1 MDIASIFDYNQKI
14 IKTED
19 MIISFNG
26 DHGSGKSTIA
36 RMVAKQLG
44 YPRYYMG
51 QIFRDIAKEKGNT
64 LEELHEGIVDDVAI
78 DKLVDDYLVNLSKKE
93 SDFVVESRTAWYFIP
108 KSIKFYFRVDSKES
122 AKRVF
127 LELQKENQ
135 RNEGKSLDSIEKVE
149 RSLDNRKK
157 MDDERYFKF
166 YGINIR
172 DDKNYD
178 LVIDTTSLTVQ
189 EVFEKVMKF
198 IRFKLHEK
206 SS

>member
-1 MDIASIFDYNQKI
+1 
-14 IKTED
+14 

-36 RMVAKQLG
+36 KMVAEKLN

-51 QIFRDIAKEKGNT
+51 QIFRDIAKEKGIT
-64 LEELHEGIVDDVAI
+64 LEELHEGIADDVAI
-78 DKLVDDYLVNLSKKE
+78 DKLVDEYLVDLSKKE
-93 SDFVVESRTAWYFIP
+93 NNFVVESRTAWHFIP
-108 KSIKFYFRVDSKES
+108 DSIKFYFRVDSKES

-135 RNEGKSLDSIEKVE
+135 RNEGTELDSIEKVE
-149 RSLDNRKK
+149 KSLDNRKK
-157 MDDERYFKF
+157 MDDERYLKF

-178 LVIDTTSLTVQ
+178 LVIDTTKLTIQ

-198 IRFKLHEK
+198 IK
-206 SS
+206 SKIDA